1 MEEQT
6 PGAVAGRRAGHR
18 LGPDHRVRRQL
29 AVHPSL
35 AAAFARRLGRRARPT
50 DAVSVA
56 SLSKQV
62 KIPARSR
69 NILESESIIVN
80 DDASGIVSF
89 QFAIAAAVTGT
100 FSLVGATA
108 NFFFAFLGGVLVGE
122 ALGLTGNFIVRRV
135 RSWGLENTTFHV
147 LFEVFVP
154 FIVSNTK

>member
-1 MEEQT
+1 M
-6 PGAVAGRRAGHR
+6 
-18 LGPDHRVRRQL
+18 
-29 AVHPSL
+29 
-35 AAAFARRLGRRARPT
+35 
-50 DAVSVA
+50 SVA

-69 NILESESIIVN
+69 NILESESIIN
-80 DDASGIVSF
+80 DASGIVSF

-108 NFFFAFLGGVLVGE
+108 NFFFAFLGGVLVGV

-154 FIVSNTK
+154 FIVYLVANALGTSGIIAVVAAGILNVVSPRAIGRPSRA